1 MAKLVWLDAG
11 HGGKDSGGVGN
22 GLMEK
27 NIVLA
32 MAKRVGAILTGD
44 YTGVD
49 VKFTRT
55 TDVFYEL
62 TERTNM
68 ANKAKADLF
77 ISFHTN
83 AGGGTGYEDYV
94 HDKKASQTS
103 KDFQEKIHEHA
114 SAVVSKY
121 GLKNRGKKTAN
132 YAVLRESDMP
142 AVLVET
148 AFIDTDDAKLLKNA
162 AFIEEMCQAYAAAI
176 ASQLGGK
183 KKAAAAKP
191 VAAAAK
197 ETVAKTDGTVHR
209 VQVGA
214 YSDKAKAEA
223 MAEKL
228 KKAGFTDVVI
238 K

>member
-11 HGGKDSGGVGN
+11 HGGKDSGGIGN

-68 ANKAKADLF
+68 ANKAEADLF

-83 AGGGTGYEDYV
+83 AGGGTGYEDFV
-94 HDKKASQTS
+94 HDTKASQAS
-103 KDFQEKIHEHA
+103 KDFQEKIHNNTSPIVA
-114 SAVVSKY
+114 KY

-132 YAVLRESDMP
+132 YAVLRQTDMP
-142 AVLVET
+142 AALVET

-183 KKAAAAKP
+183 KKAAAKP
-191 VAAAAK
+191 VAAAPKA
-197 ETVAKTDGTVHR
+197 DGTVHC

-214 YSDKAKAEA
+214 YSDKANAEA
-223 MAEKL
+223 MAAKL
-228 KKAGFTDVVI
+228 EKAGFKDVVI